1 MKNLFKYAA
10 SYWKAMIAIVLIL
23 VVQAYCD
30 LSLPA
35 YTSDIVNVGIQQGGI
50 GDEVPRQIATEEM
63 EKLLLLVSEDDQ
75 QTVMDAYTE
84 DNTSY
89 KKEAYVLK
97 DSVAEEEN
105 TMENLKDIL
114 QIPMMMTSGIES
126 GSDTTKQME
135 DKLKEQMS
143 QGMAQSM
150 PQGADRTM
158 PEGMPQGESQAES
171 QAVSLD
177 DMSMFDLLK
186 MLPAEQ
192 RATVV
197 EKIEE
202 HMSEMSDT
210 ILDQASVSFCRSAYK
225 DLGMDMDQ
233 TQIHYLLKT
242 GGQMAALALL
252 GMAASIM
259 VAFLASRVG
268 ASAGRDL
275 RSGVFH
281 KVVGFSNN
289 EFNHF
294 STASLITRSTNDIQQ
309 IQMLIVMLL
318 RMVLYAPILAIGGVL
333 QVMKTNV
340 SMSWIIGLAV
350 IIIAFVVLLLFL
362 VVMPKFKVLQN
373 LVDKLNLVTREILTG
388 LPVIRAF
395 STEKHEEERFDD
407 ANRTLTKTNLFVNR
421 AMTFM
426 MPVMMFVMNGVSVLI
441 VWTGAH
447 GISDGQMQV
456 GDMMAFIQY
465 TMQIIMGFLML
476 CMISIML
483 PRAAVAADRVEEVLK
498 SETMIH
504 DPKQE
509 KHFPKDGKGVLTFDH
524 VSFRYPGA
532 DEDVLEDIT
541 FTAKPGET
549 TAIIGSTGSGKSTL
563 VNLIPRFYDV
573 TSGDITL
580 DGVDIREV
588 KQQELRE
595 KLGYVP
601 QKGVL
606 FSGDIASNIMFG
618 NSHGSDDEMTEAAEI
633 AQATEFID
641 TKPEK
646 YKSPIS
652 QGGANVSGGQKQ
664 RLSIARA
671 IAKHPQVFIFDD
683 SFSALDYK
691 TDVTLRRALAEK
703 TSGSTVLIVA
713 QRISTILHAE
723 QIIVL
728 DEGKVAGKGTHAE
741 LLRNCPVYREIAE
754 SQLSRKE
761 LEAALNE
768 QTDGKEDQIHG

>member
-50 GDEVPRQIATEEM
+50 EDEVPRQIATEEV
-63 EKLLLLVSEDDQ
+63 EKLLLFVSEDDQ

-150 PQGADRTM
+150 PQGADRTI
-158 PEGMPQGESQAES
+158 PEGMPQGESQA
-171 QAVSLD
+171 VSPD

-192 RATVV
+192 RATMV

-202 HMSEMSDT
+202 QMSEMPDT
-210 ILDQASVSFCRSAYK
+210 ILDQAAVSFCRSAYK

-252 GMAASIM
+252 GMVASIM

-426 MPVMMFVMNGVSVLI
+426 MPVMMLVMNGVSVLI

-509 KHFPKDGKGVLTFDH
+509 KHFPEDGKGVLTFDH

-618 NSHGSDDEMTEAAEI
+618 NSHGSDDEMIEAAEI

-652 QGGANVSGGQKQ
+652 QGGSNVSGGQKQ

-741 LLRNCPVYREIAE
+741 LLKNCPVYREIAE

>member
-50 GDEVPRQIATEEM
+50 EDDVPRQIATEEM
-63 EKLLLLVSEDDQ
+63 EKLLLFVSEDDQ

-150 PQGADRTM
+150 PQGADQTM
-158 PEGMPQGESQAES
+158 PEGMPQSEYQTES

-192 RATVV
+192 RATMV

-202 HMSEMSDT
+202 QMSEMPDT

-426 MPVMMFVMNGVSVLI
+426 MPVMMLVMNGVSVLI

-447 GISDGQMQV
+447 GISDGKMQV

-509 KHFPKDGKGVLTFDH
+509 KHFPEDGKGVLTFDH

-588 KQQELRE
+588 KQHELRE

-618 NSHGSDDEMTEAAEI
+618 NSHGSDDEMIEAAEI

-652 QGGANVSGGQKQ
+652 QGGSNVSGGQKQ

-741 LLRNCPVYREIAE
+741 LLKNCPVYREIAE